1 MLPLVLAPLL
11 LALAHAAPVEPATH
25 TLNKRWNTCSG
36 YNVAGCPFAS
46 AGEHGAVATEIGT
59 CSAIGVQALKDGG
72 SAADAIIAASLCVGV
87 ISNWHSGIGGG
98 GFLINRFTNKDGSKG
113 YEQIDFRETAPAGS
127 NETMYSQYGVN
138 QTKSTKGGLAVGVP
152 GEIRAWEAL
161 HKRHGKLPWKRL
173 FEPSID
179 IARHGFPV
187 NYDLATVLT
196 PAYPFLTSDP
206 IWAEQ
211 FAPNGTLLKQGDY
224 VYRHRLADALTI
236 IAKKGPDAFYHGR
249 IAKNIVKAAQAQG
262 GIITLKDLAGYKVN
276 VKNTSVVEYRGK
288 RIYSTTAPSSGVV
301 VLSTLKIFEGFPDG
315 GAADDS
321 PAINLTTHY
330 LVEADKLGYGQRATL
345 GDPAFT
351 ANVTALEA
359 SYLTE
364 PVIKAA
370 RARIHANTTFPPP
383 YYNPDNYF
391 PSREGGTSH
400 LAAVDKD
407 GNAVSLTTT
416 VNLIWGSGVI
426 TEDGIVLNN
435 EMDDF
440 SSPGQVNAFGFPANP
455 INFIKPGK
463 RPQSSIASSL
473 VEDEHGNLVFV
484 TGSAGGSRIITA
496 TLQQLHNY
504 VDKGLNATGSTYH
517 PRWHDQLSGKTF
529 FDYDDPSRPIPLK
542 GYDNGTVAYFTSLGY
557 NITYQS
563 PFGSSTSHA
572 ISKLPNGQW
581 LAAADPR
588 RPTGW
593 GQAY

>member
-1 MLPLVLAPLL
+1 MLTLALAPLL
-11 LALAHAAPVEPATH
+11 LALAHAAPVAEPATH
-25 TLNKRWNTCSG
+25 SLNKRWNTCAG
-36 YNVAGCPFAS
+36 YNVDGCPFPT
-46 AGEHGAVATEIGT
+46 AGEHGAVATEVGT

-98 GFLINRFTNKDGSKG
+98 GFLITRYTNKDGSHG

-152 GEIRAWEAL
+152 GELRAWEAL

-179 IARHGFPV
+179 LALHGFPV
-187 NYDLATVLT
+187 NKDLATVLT

-211 FAPNGTLLKQGDY
+211 FAPNGTLLKEGEF
-224 VYRHRLADALTI
+224 VYRKRLAKALAT
-236 IAKKGPDAFYHGR
+236 IAKKGPDAFYHGK
-249 IAKNIVKAAQAQG
+249 IAQNIVKAAHAQG
-262 GIITLKDLAGYKVN
+262 GIITLDDLAGYKVN
-276 VKNTSVVEYRGK
+276 IKNTTSVQYRGK
-288 RIYSTTAPSSGVV
+288 TIHSTTAPSSGTV
-301 VLSTLKIFEGFPDG
+301 VLSALKIFEGFPNP

-321 PAINLTTHY
+321 PAINLTTH
-330 LVEADKLGYGQRATL
+330 LRELGVRATL

-351 ANVTALEA
+351 ANVSALEA

-364 PVIKAA
+364 PVILAA
-370 RARIHANTTFPPP
+370 RARIRANATFPPP

-426 TEDGIVLNN
+426 TADGIVLNN

-473 VEDEHGNLVFV
+473 VEDEHGNLVFA

-496 TLQQLHNY
+496 TLQQLHNF

-517 PRWHDQLSGKTF
+517 PRWHDQLSGKTY
-529 FDYDDPSRPIPLK
+529 FDYEDLTRPIPLK
-542 GYDNGTVAYFTSLGY
+542 GYDNGTVAYFASLGY
-557 NITYQS
+557 NVTYQN
-563 PFGSSTSHA
+563 PGGSSTSHA